1 VIVHDLTGKVA
12 VITGGGR
19 GFGKAFGM
27 ALAERGAQVV
37 QLDLDDAAAKSAA
50 AEIGHGAEAAM
61 VDVADE
67 EGVHAAMTDIA
78 DRHGGIDILINNAG
92 IHSAEANEFIGKL
105 GTARTRQMFE
115 VNVWGVVY
123 CTLGAWPFMTGREG
137 ASIVNIASMAAYGAQ
152 KAYGVSK
159 LAVRGLTVSFANELA
174 PEGIRVNAIAPGL
187 IFTDTIRA
195 ELPQPVVDHV
205 MAMQIIQREG
215 EERDIVE
222 AMLWL
227 VSPGA
232 SFVTGETLRVSG
244 GATLQV

>member
-1 VIVHDLTGKVA
+1 
-12 VITGGGR
+12 
-19 GFGKAFGM
+19 
-27 ALAERGAQVV
+27 
-37 QLDLDDAAAKSAA
+37 
-50 AEIGHGAEAAM
+50 
-61 VDVADE
+61 
-67 EGVHAAMTDIA
+67 
-78 DRHGGIDILINNAG
+78 
-92 IHSAEANEFIGKL
+92 
-105 GTARTRQMFE
+105 MFE

-123 CTLGAWPFMTGREG
+123 CTLGARPFMTGREG

-232 SFVTGETLRVSG
+232 SFVAGENAPRQRRCHAPGLNFQDRFAGKSMRPLPELTPENTAFWTG
-244 GATLQV
+244 GAQGELIIAFCGDCDHAIHPPQLVCPKCWSEAVEFKTVPAPVPSIPTP